1 LALSCGLEH
10 VFEAFCECADTGLL
24 RAFMVSRVAVE
35 NVVKGLRLIAELDDK
50 IREYSTGILLPD
62 ILKIEKKGWKC
73 MLTQH

>member
-1 LALSCGLEH
+1 
-10 VFEAFCECADTGLL
+10 
-24 RAFMVSRVAVE
+24 MVSRVAVE